1 MISIFS
7 TLFPSGVTVLD
18 IVAIAVALFVVWII
32 VSIPAWIAG
41 KAVTGGKATFGEAM
55 LATLLGP
62 IVYII
67 VLLAVD
73 LLLGGLLG
81 LTGYIVAFVLAFVAW
96 VGVYKAIF
104 RTGWLRGLAIA
115 ILALIVFVIILFIL
129 AILLVGL
136 VPNVPN
142 LLPSTLTQL

>member
-1 MISIFS
+1 MISVFS
-7 TLFPSGVTVLD
+7 TLFPSGVTILD

-67 VLLAVD
+67 VLIAVD

-81 LTGYIVAFVLAFVAW
+81 STGYIVAFVLPFD
-96 VGVYKAIF
+96 
-104 RTGWLRGLAIA
+104 LP
-115 ILALIVFVIILFIL
+115 IL
-129 AILLVGL
+129 
-136 VPNVPN
+136 
-142 LLPSTLTQL
+142 TR